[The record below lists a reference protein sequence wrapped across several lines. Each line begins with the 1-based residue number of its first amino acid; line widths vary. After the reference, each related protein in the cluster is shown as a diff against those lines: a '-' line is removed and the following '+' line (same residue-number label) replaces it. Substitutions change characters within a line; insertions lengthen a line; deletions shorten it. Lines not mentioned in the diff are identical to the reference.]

1 MQQSALTI
9 VVPIERE
16 IAPLLELLAC
26 IQQQVRDRKLCTR
39 DGALIPFAE
48 LATVHFAR
56 FVVLGLPQPGPA
68 LRSRPAAPLL
78 VFATDHDGPRASH
91 VNELVTVAGA
101 GLLRVFAACDK
112 SLEGKPRDALREY
125 LELHRVKRAA
135 SWGSHL
141 GRSVDQIR
149 REAFLRSEI
158 RARLG
163 DSSGRLSRDPLA
175 EAVAFVREREDLRW
189 ALEPPDPTTF
199 PWHQKLL
206 RGVIAALGAIT
217 LIPASPVWA
226 MWLRIRELLDAREAR
241 GRRGKLP
248 PDWRLAERSHKQ
260 ALLEDEDHHTQNQM
274 TAVSEVKPGFLRL
287 LTLRVVLWIVDSFGR
302 TLWDKGALRGIRTIH
317 FARWFL
323 VKEPQRGKHWLVF
336 LSNYDG
342 SWENYLGEFVDQA
355 KSGLTAVWSNTVGFP
370 ESKWLLGGGA
380 RRELK
385 FKRWVRRQQIQ
396 TQVWYSAYPE
406 LSAANVQNDSELRRG
421 LRGASGLEE
430 RRAWLRRV

>member
-1 MQQSALTI
+1 MQQAALTI

-16 IAPLLELLAC
+16 LGPLLELLAC
-26 IQQQVRDRKLCTR
+26 IQQQVRDRKLRTR

-48 LATVHFAR
+48 LATIHFAR
-56 FVVLGLPQPGPA
+56 FVVLGLPEPAPA
-68 LRSRPAAPLL
+68 LRGRPAAPLL

-112 SLEGKPRDALREY
+112 SLEGAPQDALREY
-125 LELHRVKRAA
+125 FERHRVKRAA

-158 RARLG
+158 RSRLG
-163 DSSGRLSRDPLA
+163 SSSGRLSRDPFE

-189 ALEPPDPTTF
+189 ALEPPGPTTF

-217 LIPASPVWA
+217 LIPASPVWVT
-226 MWLRIRELLDAREAR
+226 WLRIRELLDARAAR
-241 GRRGKLP
+241 ERRGKLG
-248 PDWRLAERSHKQ
+248 PDWRSAERSNKQ
-260 ALLEDEDHHTQNQM
+260 ALFEEEDPHAQNQM
-274 TAVSEVKPGFLRL
+274 TAVSEVKPGLLRL
-287 LTLRVVLWIVDSFGR
+287 ITLRVVLWIVDSLGR

-317 FARWFL
+317 FARWFV
-323 VKEPQRGKHWLVF
+323 VKEKNGTRWLVF

-370 ESKWLLGGGA
+370 ESKWLLGAGA

-385 FKRWVRRQQIQ
+385 FKRWVRRQQIR
-396 TQVWYSAYPE
+396 TQVWYSAYPD
-406 LSAANVQNDSELRRG
+406 LSVANVQNDSDLRRG
-421 LRGASGLEE
+421 LQGLRGLEE